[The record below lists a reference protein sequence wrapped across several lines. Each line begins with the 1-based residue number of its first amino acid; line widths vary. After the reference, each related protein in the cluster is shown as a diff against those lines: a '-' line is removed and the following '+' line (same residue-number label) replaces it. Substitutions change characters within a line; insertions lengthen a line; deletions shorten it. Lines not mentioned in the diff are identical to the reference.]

1 MVDSMKSAPVA
12 LLETLSGVDV
22 FAADAPACNRWL
34 GDLKRV
40 QGWVDAFRAQV
51 TARLDALAADGESFG
66 SEATHSR
73 CSGMTARDAAK
84 ERERARTLGAADGFA
99 DALSEGTVTG
109 AHVDQLAQA
118 TANLADE
125 IRAGVFD
132 RSGDLLEQ
140 AAATDPGRFGR
151 HVRDLA
157 RRLERDAGVSRDA
170 QQRATSYLNITV
182 AGDGMYDVHGRLHPE
197 LGARV
202 KRALDHH
209 VAAMIKKGE
218 QAGVAEFVDRTVN
231 RGRLAGEALGEL
243 VSTGHGTLR
252 PIVADI
258 GVLVDERTLATGEM
272 HDHSACETTDG
283 APLPMA
289 TVRRL
294 ICDAFVTGIVI
305 SQDGTPLNVGRT
317 RRTANRAQRR
327 ALRCLYRTCVAEGC
341 DVPYDQCEL
350 HHIWWWETGGP
361 SDLDNFVPACA
372 HHHHHLIHSLA
383 WQLHLAPDRTLTI
396 TDRHGITIMVT
407 TPDMPHPTRSRHRR
421 TQPAPAGE
429 PERSVH
435 PESPEQQPALF
446 ASGTAAPAGA
456 STPIIDNRRAHRGHR
471 GTGLRGLPARR
482 RSLAAVSDQPS
493 FFSSSTSSFTG
504 RYVRPA
510 IARWA

>member
-1 MVDSMKSAPVA
+1 VDSPSGSPGALLTGEQSFVFLPSDQGTLSHPLRMVDSMKSAPVA

-283 APLPMA
+283 APLPIA

-317 RRTANRAQRR
+317 RRTANRGRSGVPCAVSTGPASPR
-327 ALRCLYRTCVAEGC
+327 AATCPTTSANS
-341 DVPYDQCEL
+341 
-350 HHIWWWETGGP
+350 TTSGGGRP
-361 SDLDNFVPACA
+361 V
-372 HHHHHLIHSLA
+372 
-383 WQLHLAPDRTLTI
+383 DRPTS
-396 TDRHGITIMVT
+396 T
-407 TPDMPHPTRSRHRR
+407 TSCR
-421 TQPAPAGE
+421 PAPATTTSSTASPGNSTSH
-429 PERSVH
+429 PTAPSRSRI
-435 PESPEQQPALF
+435 
-446 ASGTAAPAGA
+446 GTASRSWSPPPTCRTRPDRGTDEPSRHPLANPNDPCIPSHPSSSRPCSPAEPPRPRAPA
-456 STPIIDNRRAHRGHR
+456 PDH
-471 GTGLRGLPARR
+471 
-482 RSLAAVSDQPS
+482 
-493 FFSSSTSSFTG
+493 
-504 RYVRPA
+504 
-510 IARWA
+510 